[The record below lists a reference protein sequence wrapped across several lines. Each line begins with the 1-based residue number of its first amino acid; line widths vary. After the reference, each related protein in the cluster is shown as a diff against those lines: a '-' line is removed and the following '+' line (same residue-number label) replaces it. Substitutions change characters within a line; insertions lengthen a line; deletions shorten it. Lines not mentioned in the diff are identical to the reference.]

1 MPLTP
6 AEIRHIELQ
15 GGLFGYRKGA
25 VHQVLEDVA
34 ESFEAVWSDRA
45 RLVER
50 VEGLELEVR
59 RHIELEGLLRST
71 LISAERASQ
80 DMKESGRRE
89 ADVIVTEANAEA
101 RKILRD
107 AITQK
112 QALMADVHRIQA
124 LLRSSLEVVAEA
136 PLHDGSEQAPARR
149 PAHPAVAAAV
159 PAPKLPDSRT
169 GPELRQ
175 GEEETFLTHPAVAA
189 AAPAPEPPEDRTDP
203 GLRKGEEET
212 FQIRCPACG
221 SPQLPDEHSCTEC
234 GEMLIPPER
243 PIVAPTAQALSV
255 EPKSGRGWRRSS
267 G

>member
-6 AEIRHIELQ
+6 VEIRHIELK
-15 GGLFGYRKGA
+15 GGLFGYRKRA
-25 VHQVLEDVA
+25 VHLVLDDVA
-34 ESFEAVWSDRA
+34 DSFEVVWRDRA

-50 VEGLELEVR
+50 VEELETEVT
-59 RHIELEGLLRST
+59 RHVELEGLLRST

-80 DMKESGRRE
+80 EMKESARRE

-112 QALMADVHRIQA
+112 QGLMGDVRRIQA
-124 LLRSSLEVVAEA
+124 LLRSTLEVVAEA
-136 PLHDGSEQAPARR
+136 PLHDGSEQAPVGR

-159 PAPKLPDSRT
+159 PAAELPDGRT
-169 GPELRQ
+169 DPELRQ
-175 GEEETFLTHPAVAA
+175 GEEETFSTHPAVAA
-189 AAPAPEPPEDRTDP
+189 AVPAPEPPEDRTDP
-203 GLRKGEEET
+203 GRRKGEEET

-234 GEMLIPPER
+234 GETLIPPAR
-243 PIVAPTAQALSV
+243 PIVAPTAQTLSV

>member
-6 AEIRHIELQ
+6 VEIRHIELK
-15 GGLFGYRKGA
+15 GGLFGYRKRA
-25 VHQVLEDVA
+25 VHLVLDDVA
-34 ESFEAVWSDRA
+34 DSFEVVWRDRA

-50 VEGLELEVR
+50 VEEVETEVT
-59 RHIELEGLLRST
+59 RHVELEGLLRST

-80 DMKESGRRE
+80 DMKESARRE

-112 QALMADVHRIQA
+112 QALMADVRRIQA
-124 LLRSSLEVVAEA
+124 LLRSTLEVVAEA
-136 PLHDGSEQAPARR
+136 PLHDGSEQAPVGR
-149 PAHPAVAAAV
+149 PAHPAAAAAV
-159 PAPKLPDSRT
+159 PAP
-169 GPELRQ
+169 
-175 GEEETFLTHPAVAA
+175 
-189 AAPAPEPPEDRTDP
+189 EPLEDRTHP
-203 GLRKGEEET
+203 GLRKGEDGRGGFEALIDAGDAEMPVVGGEEET

-234 GEMLIPPER
+234 GETLIPPAR
-243 PIVAPTAQALSV
+243 PIVAPTAQTLSV